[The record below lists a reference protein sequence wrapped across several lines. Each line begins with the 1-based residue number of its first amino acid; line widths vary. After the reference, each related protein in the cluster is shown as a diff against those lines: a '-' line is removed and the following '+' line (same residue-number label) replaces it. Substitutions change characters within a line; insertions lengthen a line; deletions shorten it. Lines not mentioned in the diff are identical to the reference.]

1 MNTPKLDRSGK
12 RRTARGRAGGFSLI
26 EVLVG
31 LFLVGVAV
39 IGLAQLFLVAV
50 TNNLRADRV
59 ANATFL
65 AQQQIDWL
73 RGFTLDELTAYSGSA
88 LESRD
93 EIIDLNLDGTNDFRR
108 VTELRIAG
116 DTFQA
121 LIHVYSAEKLSVPTA
136 AELLADPGQH
146 RPRAL
151 ITTIITR

>member
-1 MNTPKLDRSGK
+1 MNKQK
-12 RRTARGRAGGFSLI
+12 HRRGFSLI

-39 IGLAQLFLVAV
+39 LGLAQLFLVAV
-50 TNNLRADRV
+50 ANNLKADRV

-73 RGFTLDELTAYSGSA
+73 RGFTFDELNAYA
-88 LESRD
+88 LTTVASRD
-93 EIIDLNLDGTNDFRR
+93 ELLDLNLDGTNDYRR
-108 VTELRIAG
+108 ITDFHIAA
-116 DTFQA
+116 DTFQV
-121 LIHVYSAEKLSVPTA
+121 LIYVYSAEKFSIDA
-136 AELLADPGQH
+136 GELIADTDLH

>member
-1 MNTPKLDRSGK
+1 MKRPKNER
-12 RRTARGRAGGFSLI
+12 GFSLV

-39 IGLAQLFLVAV
+39 IGLAQLFLVAIS
-50 TNNLRADRV
+50 NNVRADRV

-73 RGFTLDELTAYSGSA
+73 RGFTLDELTAYAGTP
-88 LESRD
+88 LDSRD
-93 EIIDLNLDGTNDFRR
+93 EILDMNLDGTNDFRR

-121 LIHVYSAEKLSVPTA
+121 LIHVFSAEKLGVPTA
-136 AELLADPGQH
+136 TELLADPDQH
-146 RPRAL
+146 RPKAL

>member
-1 MNTPKLDRSGK
+1 MNNKK
-12 RRTARGRAGGFSLI
+12 HARGFSLV

-39 IGLAQLFLVAV
+39 IGLAELFLVAV
-50 TNNLRADRV
+50 TNNRRADQV

-73 RGFTLDELTAYSGSA
+73 RGFTLDELTAYAGTT

-93 EIIDLNLDGTNDFRR
+93 EIIDINLDGTNDFRR
-108 VTELRIAG
+108 ITELRLVG

-121 LIHVYSAEKLSVPTA
+121 LIHVYSAEKLAISSPAV
-136 AELLADPGQH
+136 LLADPDQH

>member
-1 MNTPKLDRSGK
+1 MKTKK
-12 RRTARGRAGGFSLI
+12 HARGFSLI

-39 IGLAQLFLVAV
+39 LGLAQLFLVAV
-50 TNNLRADRV
+50 ANNLKADRV

-73 RGFTLDELTAYSGSA
+73 RGFTFDELNAYAGTT

-93 EIIDLNLDGTNDFRR
+93 ELIDLNVDGTNDYRR
-108 VTELRIAG
+108 ITDFRIAAE
-116 DTFQA
+116 TFQVR
-121 LIHVYSAEKLSVPTA
+121 IYIYSAEKFGIDA
-136 AELLADPGQH
+136 NEIIADTNLH

>member
-1 MNTPKLDRSGK
+1 MRHPKHQR
-12 RRTARGRAGGFSLI
+12 GFSLV

-31 LFLVGVAV
+31 IFLIGVAV
-39 IGLAQLFLVAV
+39 IGLAQLFLVAIS
-50 TNNLRADRV
+50 NNVRADRI

-73 RGFTLDELTAYSGSA
+73 RGFTLDELTAYAGTT

-93 EIIDLNLDGTNDFRR
+93 EIIDLNLDGTNDYRR
-108 VTELRIAG
+108 VTEFRVAG

-121 LIHVYSAEKLSVPTA
+121 LIHVYSAEKIAVPSA
-136 AELLADPGQH
+136 AALLADPAQH
-146 RPRAL
+146 RPKAL

>member
-1 MNTPKLDRSGK
+1 MK
-12 RRTARGRAGGFSLI
+12 RTKRERGFSLI

-39 IGLAQLFLVAV
+39 LGLAQLFLIAV
-50 TNNLRADRV
+50 TNNTRADRI

-73 RGFTLDELTAYSGSA
+73 RGFTLDELTAYAGTS

-108 VTELRIAG
+108 VTEFHVAG

-121 LIHVYSAEKLSVPTA
+121 LIHVYSAEKLSVA
-136 AELLADPGQH
+136 SASELLADPARH
-146 RPRAL
+146 RPKAL

>member
-1 MNTPKLDRSGK
+1 MKTKKHDR
-12 RRTARGRAGGFSLI
+12 GFSLI

-39 IGLAQLFLVAV
+39 LGLAQLFLVAV
-50 TNNLRADRV
+50 ANNLKADRV

-73 RGFTLDELTAYSGSA
+73 RGFTFDELNAYA
-88 LESRD
+88 LTTLASRD
-93 EIIDLNLDGTNDFRR
+93 ELLDLNLDGTNDYRR
-108 VTELRIAG
+108 ITDFHIAAN
-116 DTFQA
+116 TFHV
-121 LIHVYSAEKLSVPTA
+121 LIHVYSAEKFSIDA
-136 AELLADPGQH
+136 GELIADTDLH

>member
-1 MNTPKLDRSGK
+1 MNTQHSERSGK
-12 RRTARGRAGGFSLI
+12 WRPVRGRSGGFSLI

-39 IGLAQLFLVAV
+39 LGLAQLFLVAV
-50 TNNLRADRV
+50 ANNLKADRV

-73 RGFTLDELTAYSGSA
+73 RGFTMDELTAYAGTP

-93 EIIDLNLDGTNDFRR
+93 EVLDLNVDGTNDYRR
-108 VTELRIAG
+108 VTDFRIAA
-116 DTFQA
+116 DTFQVR
-121 LIHVYSAEKLSVPTA
+121 IYVYSAEKLSVASA
-136 AELLADPGQH
+136 AELLADPVQY
-146 RPRAL
+146 RPRAM

>member
-1 MNTPKLDRSGK
+1 MK
-12 RRTARGRAGGFSLI
+12 RKKRQSGFSLI
-26 EVLVG
+26 EVLVS

-50 TNNLRADRV
+50 TNNLRADRI

-73 RGFTLDELTAYSGSA
+73 RGFTLDELTAYAGTT
-88 LESRD
+88 LDSRD
-93 EIIDLNLDGTNDFRR
+93 EIIDMNLDGTNDYRR
-108 VTELRIAG
+108 VTEFRLAG
-116 DTFQA
+116 DTFQV

-136 AELLADPGQH
+136 AELVADPVQH
-146 RPRAL
+146 RPKAL

>member
-1 MNTPKLDRSGK
+1 MNTQHSERSGK
-12 RRTARGRAGGFSLI
+12 WRPVRGRSGGFSLI

-39 IGLAQLFLVAV
+39 LGLAQLFLVAV
-50 TNNLRADRV
+50 ANNLKADRV

-73 RGFTLDELTAYSGSA
+73 RGFTMDELTAYAGTP

-93 EIIDLNLDGTNDFRR
+93 EVLDLNVDGTNDYRR
-108 VTELRIAG
+108 VTDFRIAA
-116 DTFQA
+116 DTFQVR
-121 LIHVYSAEKLSVPTA
+121 IYVYSAEKLSVTSA
-136 AELLADPGQH
+136 AELLADPVQY
-146 RPRAL
+146 RPRAM

>member
-1 MNTPKLDRSGK
+1 MK
-12 RRTARGRAGGFSLI
+12 RHDPRAGFSLM

-31 LFLVGVAV
+31 IFLVGVAV
-39 IGLAQLFLVAV
+39 LGLAQIFLIAV
-50 TNNLRADRV
+50 TNNLRADRI

-73 RGFTLDELTAYSGSA
+73 RGFTLDELSAYAGTT

-93 EIIDLNLDGTNDFRR
+93 EIIDLNLDGTNDYRR
-108 VTELRIAG
+108 VTEFRVAG

-121 LIHVYSAEKLSVPTA
+121 LVHVYSAEKISVA
-136 AELLADPGQH
+136 SASALLADPQRH

>member
-1 MNTPKLDRSGK
+1 MNQRK
-12 RRTARGRAGGFSLI
+12 RERGFSLI

-39 IGLAQLFLVAV
+39 LGLAQLFLIAV
-50 TNNLRADRV
+50 TNNLRADRI

-73 RGFTLDELTAYSGSA
+73 RGFTMDELIAYAGTGLDA
-88 LESRD
+88 RD
-93 EIIDLNLDGTNDFRR
+93 EVLDLNLDGTNDFRR
-108 VTELRIAG
+108 VTEFRAAG

-121 LIHVYSAEKLSVPTA
+121 LVHVYSAEKISVPTA
-136 AELLADPGQH
+136 AELLADPAHH
-146 RPRAL
+146 RPKAL

>member
-1 MNTPKLDRSGK
+1 MKTKKHDR
-12 RRTARGRAGGFSLI
+12 GFSLI

-39 IGLAQLFLVAV
+39 LGLAQLFLVAV
-50 TNNLRADRV
+50 SNNLRADRV

-73 RGFTLDELTAYSGSA
+73 RGFTFDELNAYAGTP

-93 EIIDLNLDGTNDFRR
+93 EVLDLNLDGSNDFRR
-108 VTELRIAG
+108 VTDFHIAADTYQVRI
-116 DTFQA
+116 F
-121 LIHVYSAEKLSVPTA
+121 VYSAEKLSVASP
-136 AELLADPGQH
+136 AELIADTTLH

>member
-1 MNTPKLDRSGK
+1 MK
-12 RRTARGRAGGFSLI
+12 RKKRERGFSLM

-39 IGLAQLFLVAV
+39 IGLAQVFLVAV
-50 TNNLRADRV
+50 TNNLRADRI

-73 RGFTLDELTAYSGSA
+73 RGFTLDELTAYAGTT

-93 EIIDLNLDGTNDFRR
+93 EILDLNLDGTNDFRR
-108 VTELRIAG
+108 ITEFRIAG
-116 DTFQA
+116 DTFQV
-121 LIHVYSAEKLSVPTA
+121 LIHVYSAEKLGVPSP
-136 AELLADPGQH
+136 AELLADPAVH
-146 RPRAL
+146 RPKAM

>member
-1 MNTPKLDRSGK
+1 MK
-12 RRTARGRAGGFSLI
+12 RHQRERGFSLI

-50 TNNLRADRV
+50 TNNLRADRI

-65 AQQQIDWL
+65 ARQQIDWL
-73 RGFTLDELTAYSGSA
+73 RGFTLDELTAYAGTT
-88 LESRD
+88 LDSRD
-93 EIIDLNLDGTNDFRR
+93 EVIDLNLDGTNDFRR

-121 LIHVYSAEKLSVPTA
+121 LIHVYSAENLSVA
-136 AELLADPGQH
+136 SASALLADPEQH

>member
-1 MNTPKLDRSGK
+1 MNTQQLERSGK
-12 RRTARGRAGGFSLI
+12 RRPAAGRAAGFSLI

-39 IGLAQLFLVAV
+39 LGLAQLFMVAV
-50 TNNLRADRV
+50 ANNLKADRV

-73 RGFTLDELTAYSGSA
+73 RGFTMDELTAYAGTT

-93 EIIDLNLDGTNDFRR
+93 EVLDLNVDGTNDYRR
-108 VTELRIAG
+108 VTDFRIAA
-116 DTFQA
+116 DTFQVR
-121 LIHVYSAEKLSVPTA
+121 IYVYSAEKLSVASA
-136 AELLADPGQH
+136 AELLADPVQY
-146 RPRAL
+146 RPRAM